1 MKPPNVPCPPRN
13 PHCHGVIDSV
23 PIEQFITVFLIIA
36 VVYGF
41 FIITCIRMAFFI
53 IFGFYNGM

>member
-23 PIEQFITVFLIIA
+23 PIEQFITVFFIVA
-36 VVYGF
+36 VIYGV
-41 FIITCIRMAFFI
+41 FIIIKRNKFKV
-53 IFGFYNGM
+53 